1 MPKGPIK
8 LTIYNED
15 SEPVKELQTSIIPW
29 GIMKRAIKLVK
40 TLKVS
45 EGMSQTE
52 LLDALDDESIDTMTA
67 LVADVFGGKVSVE
80 ELNRGVELGEML
92 PVIMA
97 IINKAFSG
105 MGGDPTRPGN

>member
-1 MPKGPIK
+1 MADGPIK
-8 LTIYNED
+8 LTIYNTD

-40 TLKVS
+40 SLKVS
-45 EGMSQTE
+45 ENMSQAE
-52 LLDALDDESIDTMTA
+52 LLEALNDEAIDTMTA
-67 LVADVFGGKVSVE
+67 LVVDVFAGKVTVE

-97 IINKAFSG
+97 IIRKAFSG
-105 MGGDPTRPGN
+105 MGGNPT